1 MGYSAI
7 DPEQLRQWLQVPVEE
22 LERHPQAKIRLQILP
37 TPQDV
42 HRHFAQSIFDEIEQN
57 NRLGRPTRLIVP
69 CGPREPFPILARMV
83 NERRLSLRNV
93 HLFHMDEHLDW
104 QGRPVP
110 LDSPWS
116 FEGWWRR
123 HFYEVVDP
131 ELNVPPSQRHFPS
144 PFDPDAMARAIEEVG
159 GIDTAYGG
167 IGFHGHIAYNEPP
180 LAMWPVVTAEM
191 FRRSTTRVVMLNPDT
206 IISMAQREAG
216 GAVHLVPT
224 MAVTIGMR
232 EILGARRIR
241 LYSTTGAWKQAAL
254 RIALFGP
261 VTVEYPV
268 TFLQEHPD
276 AMIIVDRGTASAPA
290 GVTGANAGSY

>member
-1 MGYSAI
+1 MAYSAI
-7 DPEQLRQWLQVPVEE
+7 DAARLEQWLRVGADRLPG
-22 LERHPQAKIRLQILP
+22 HPEARIRLQILP
-37 TPQDV
+37 TPEDV
-42 HRHFAQSIFDEIEQN
+42 HRHFAQSVFDEIAAN
-57 NRLGRPTRLIVP
+57 NREGRPTRLIVP
-69 CGPREPFPILARMV
+69 CGPREPIPILARMV

-104 QGRPVP
+104 QGRPYP

-123 HFYEVVDP
+123 HFYDVVDP
-131 ELNVPPSQRHFPS
+131 ELNVPESQRHFPS
-144 PFDPDAMARAIEEVG
+144 PYDLDGMARAIDAAG

-180 LAMWPVVTAEM
+180 LAPWPVVSAEQ
-191 FRRSTTRVVMLNPDT
+191 FRQSTTRIVSLNVDT
-206 IISMAQREAG
+206 IIAMAQREAG
-216 GAVHLVPT
+216 GAVQLVPT
-224 MAVTIGMR
+224 MAITLGMR
-232 EILGARRIR
+232 EILAARRIR
-241 LYSTTGAWKQAAL
+241 LYSTTGAWKQTAL

-276 AMIIVDRGTASAPA
+276 ALIVVDRATAEPPEWA
-290 GVTGANAGSY
+290 Y

>member
-1 MGYSAI
+1 MAYSAI
-7 DPEQLRQWLQVPVEE
+7 DPGQLQQWLSIPAGE
-22 LERHPQAKIRLQILP
+22 LPSHPRARIRLQVLP
-37 TPQDV
+37 KPEDV

-57 NRLGRPTRLIVP
+57 NRTGRPTRLIVP

-83 NERRLSLRNV
+83 NERRLSLRDV

-104 QGRPVP
+104 QGRPFP

-123 HFYEVVDP
+123 NFYDVVDP
-131 ELNVPPSQRHFPS
+131 SLNVPESQRHFPS
-144 PFDPDAMARAIEEVG
+144 PFRLDEMGEAIEAAG

-180 LAMWPVVTAEM
+180 LWPWPVVTAEM
-191 FRRSTTRVVMLNPDT
+191 FRQSTTRIVFLNPDT
-206 IISMAQREAG
+206 IIAMAQREAG
-216 GAVHLVPT
+216 GAVQLVPT

-232 EILGARRIR
+232 EILSARRIR
-241 LYSTTGAWKQAAL
+241 LYSTTGAWKQTAL
-254 RIALFGP
+254 RVALFGP

-276 AMIIVDRGTASAPA
+276 ALIVVDRSTAEPPRFE
-290 GVTGANAGSY
+290 Y